1 MEKSAVYLNLDL
13 ESLKNI
19 SVQGVRRTAAF
30 IAIALNATRD
40 AAQQSVSLPS
50 ASTWRFFPEP
60 VPQELVINSVAEFR
74 SWVVGAALRE
84 LDAAFNEFLD
94 RAWAMNERSK
104 LHGKQVKSD
113 HTIDAIDAKINVG
126 TKMAL
131 LLKELGEEN
140 PDNGKLW
147 TLSNLRNCLTH
158 ARGHVTEKHVNDA
171 EGLKVMWLGLELGFE
186 QGGVFAPMPNP
197 IPELGIQ
204 APNPAE
210 SANIVVKIVE
220 RAKTFPLGSF
230 VLIDPAELHELC
242 HFYLTSTDK
251 VIERLLATLSGRG
264 VEVAEKK
271 APVEEI
277 SE

>member
-1 MEKSAVYLNLDL
+1 MEKPAVYLNLDL

-30 IAIALNATRD
+30 IAIALNATQD
-40 AAQQSVSLPS
+40 AAQQSMSLPS
-50 ASTWRFFPEP
+50 ASMWRFFPEP
-60 VPQELVINSVAEFR
+60 PPQELIINSVAEFR

-94 RAWAMNERSK
+94 RAWAMNEWSK
-104 LHGKQVKSD
+104 LHGKRVKSD
-113 HTIDAIDAKINVG
+113 HSIDTIDAKTNVG

-140 PDNGKLW
+140 PDTGKLW

-158 ARGHVTEKHVNDA
+158 ARGHVTEKHLNDA
-171 EGLKVMWLGLELGFE
+171 AGLKVMWLGLEMGFE
-186 QGGVFAPMPNP
+186 QGGIFTPIPDP
-197 IPELGIQ
+197 IPEGGIQ

-210 SANIVVKIVE
+210 PANVAVKIVE
-220 RAKTFPLGSF
+220 RTKTFPLGSF
-230 VLIDPAELHELC
+230 VSIDPAELHEMC
-242 HFYLTSTDK
+242 HFYLTSTDS
-251 VIERLLATLSGRG
+251 VIEKLLKTLSARG
-264 VEVAEKK
+264 LEVVDKK
-271 APVEEI
+271 SLRGD